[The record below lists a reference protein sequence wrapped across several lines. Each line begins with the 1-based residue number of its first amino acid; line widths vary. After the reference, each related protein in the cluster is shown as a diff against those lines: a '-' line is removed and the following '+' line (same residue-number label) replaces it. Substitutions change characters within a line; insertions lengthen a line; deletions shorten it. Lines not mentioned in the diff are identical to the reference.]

1 MTNVL
6 KCTVLSGNRL
16 QAECDSVDNFK
27 RRFYVREITDYLISP
42 NDRMGLLLF
51 GNRRVGKSVSLFHA
65 IKDSNINLDEV
76 MYLECNSTIE
86 TFDIINFFEPLYE
99 EGLIKYLFIDEAS
112 LISDIIEYSNYL
124 VDRFNRIKVV
134 LSGSSSFVFFLG
146 KTKLLGR
153 CHKLY
158 PTYISYKEWNHL
170 GMGDIWS
177 YIKGGG
183 ILLKDCDKVEYLNDF
198 VNNNVKYSLNKYINC
213 SYVDIDFYD
222 RLETLIEL
230 YPRFVIKC
238 TELLTN
244 EFSLDKL
251 KSRYKSRISSD
262 RELNKY
268 LIDKLNMDYKTD
280 SITSQDIE
288 FLADLLV
295 EGDFFIRT
303 VLIEVKNGK
312 EFKKEKYYQVQPCLR
327 LEQFRQ
333 SVDLIKDL
341 FPNVH
346 IKEVRETLEGFVI
359 EDTVRLNIYK
369 YLNPKRY
376 NIYELRID
384 NNKEVDIVVE
394 SDVNVYLI
402 EVKRSDTYDSKYC
415 KHLVDDEMEERFK
428 GKLINRL
435 VIYGGETQTRM
446 ARNRKVVYVNIE
458 EFLKNLPR
466 YLKPPIMHSSLF

>member
-1 MTNVL
+1 MIEWV
-6 KCTVLSGNRL
+6 
-16 QAECDSVDNFK
+16 
-27 RRFYVREITDYLISP
+27 FYYLGI
-42 NDRMGLLLF
+42 GEW
-51 GNRRVGKSVSLFHA
+51 GKSVSLFHA

-76 MYLECNSTIE
+76 MYLECNSTIN
-86 TFDIINFFEPLYE
+86 TFDIINFLEPLYE

-112 LISDIIEYSNYL
+112 LVSDIIEYSNYL
-124 VDRFNRIKVV
+124 IDRFNRIKVV
-134 LSGSSSFVFFLG
+134 LSGSSSFVFLLG

-213 SYVDIDFYD
+213 SYANI
-222 RLETLIEL
+222 
-230 YPRFVIKC
+230 
-238 TELLTN
+238 
-244 EFSLDKL
+244 
-251 KSRYKSRISSD
+251 
-262 RELNKY
+262 
-268 LIDKLNMDYKTD
+268 D

-346 IKEVRETLEGFVI
+346 TKEVRETLEGFVI

-384 NNKEVDIVVE
+384 NNKEVNILVE

-415 KHLVDDEMEERFK
+415 KHLVDDEIEERFK

-435 VIYGGETQTRM
+435 VVYGGETQTRT

>member
-1 MTNVL
+1 MSNVL

-65 IKDSNINLDEV
+65 IKDSNINLNEV
-76 MYLECNSTIE
+76 MYLECNSTIK

-124 VDRFNRIKVV
+124 IDRFNRIKVV
-134 LSGSSSFVFFLG
+134 LSGSSSFVFLLG

-158 PTYISYKEWNHL
+158 PTYISYKEWNYL
-170 GMGDIWS
+170 GMGGIWS
-177 YIKGGG
+177 YIKEGG
-183 ILLKDCDKVEYLNDF
+183 ILLKDCDKEEYLHDF
-198 VNNNVKYSLNKYINC
+198 VNNNVQYSLNKYINC
-213 SYVDIDFYD
+213 SYANIDFYD

-230 YPRFVIKC
+230 YHRFVIKC

-251 KSRYKSRISSD
+251 KSRYKSRISSY

-268 LIDKLNMDYKTD
+268 LIDKLNIDYRTD

-303 VLIEVKNGK
+303 ILVEVKNGK
-312 EFKKEKYYQVQPCLR
+312 EFKKDKYYQVQPCLR
-327 LEQFRQ
+327 LEQFRK

-346 IKEVRETLEGFVI
+346 IKEARETLEGFII
-359 EDTVRLNIYK
+359 EDAVRLNIYK
-369 YLNPKRY
+369 YLHLNKY

-384 NNKEVDIVVE
+384 NNKEVDIVAE
-394 SDVNVYLI
+394 SDINVYLI
-402 EVKRSDTYDSKYC
+402 EVKRSSTYDSKYC
-415 KHLVDDEMEERFK
+415 KHLVDDEIEERFK

-435 VIYGGETQTRM
+435 VVYGGETQTRM
-446 ARNRKVVYVNIE
+446 AYNKKVVYVNIE
-458 EFLKNLPR
+458 EFLKNLHR
-466 YLKPPIMHSSLF
+466 YLKSPIMHSSLF

>member
-6 KCTVLSGNRL
+6 NCTVLSGNRL
-16 QAECDSVDNFK
+16 KSECNAVDNFK
-27 RRFYVREITDYLISP
+27 RRFYVREISDYLMSP

-134 LSGSSSFVFFLG
+134 LSGSSSFVFLLG

-177 YIKGGG
+177 YIKEGG

-213 SYVDIDFYD
+213 SYA
-222 RLETLIEL
+222 
-230 YPRFVIKC
+230 
-238 TELLTN
+238 
-244 EFSLDKL
+244 
-251 KSRYKSRISSD
+251 
-262 RELNKY
+262 
-268 LIDKLNMDYKTD
+268 KTD

-341 FPNVH
+341 FPNVS

-359 EDTVRLNIYK
+359 EDVVRLNIYK
-369 YLNPKRY
+369 YLHLKKY
-376 NIYELRID
+376 NIYELRVN
-384 NNKEVDIVVE
+384 NNKEVDIVAE
-394 SDVNVYLI
+394 SIISVHLI

-415 KHLVDDEMEERFK
+415 KHLVDDEIEERFK

-435 VIYGGETQTRM
+435 VVYGGETQIRT

-458 EFLKNLPR
+458 DFLENLPR
-466 YLKPPIMHSSLF
+466 YLKPPIMYSSLF